1 MSNLAKLGTILVIL
15 AVLQPSCTKIQQPFE
30 KAGGVATENLAQP
43 NSIPLDWGKLIS
55 VAISPDF
62 PRTAQLW
69 FQDEKG
75 DVRLVFYDMNQNK
88 LGPTAAVFRRI

>member
-15 AVLQPSCTKIQQPFE
+15 TVLQPSCTKIQQPLE
-30 KAGGVATENLAQP
+30 KAGALPTENLAQT
-43 NSIPLDWGKLIS
+43 NSIPSDWGKLIS

-62 PRTAQLW
+62 PRIAQLW

-75 DVRLVFYDMNQNK
+75 DIRLVFYNTNQNK
-88 LGPTAAVFRRI
+88 LVPTAVVFRRI